1 MVIDRIEG
9 DTAVIELS
17 GRAFIDVP
25 LDRIDGNVRDGA
37 VLTEVDGR
45 YLVDEAA
52 TSERVRRT
60 SKKRHALFNK
70 R

>member
-9 DTAVIELS
+9 DIAVIELS

-25 LDRIDGNVRDGA
+25 LDRIDGNARDGA
-37 VLTEVDGR
+37 VITEAGGR

-52 TSERVRRT
+52 TSKRVQRT
-60 SKKRHALFNK
+60 SKKRRALFNK

>member
-9 DTAVIELS
+9 DIAVIELA

-25 LDRIDGNVRDGA
+25 LDRIDGNARDGA
-37 VLTEVDGR
+37 ALTEVGGR

-52 TSERVRRT
+52 TFERMQRT
-60 SKKRHALFNK
+60 SKKRRALFNK